1 MRDLG
6 FSYLGETD
14 LIFLN
19 HFLIEKNS
27 NSVSHLQ
34 PWGSQNFVNAQLSP
48 RGKKK
53 RNPFYLPYLPKEST
67 ILRLLLLSEIASNH
81 SIFSPDS
88 PSFLC
93 CFNWIPGSFY
103 YIWESIVNSFET
115 TFMTRRLL
123 LGKWQAQ
130 FQDLVWN
137 LKLIKSY
144 IYQNV
149 AFTYLFY
156 KIVYSLI
163 LMHSLTNVYIYI
175 FNIKIICILNIKWS
189 FLCLCVYI

>member
-93 CFNWIPGSFY
+93 CFIYWDC
-103 YIWESIVNSFET
+103 T
-115 TFMTRRLL
+115 TTGEILCTVKELRAR
-123 LGKWQAQ
+123 A
-130 FQDLVWN
+130 
-137 LKLIKSY
+137 LKLHRPPSKSRH
-144 IYQNV
+144 NN
-149 AFTYLFY
+149 L
-156 KIVYSLI
+156 
-163 LMHSLTNVYIYI
+163 
-175 FNIKIICILNIKWS
+175 
-189 FLCLCVYI
+189 